1 MSEGRH
7 CGHCAG
13 PHQLDSCPQLNAWGR
28 IADDPFGELGIL
40 SCPACMRG
48 RRLQDGALEVR
59 VAQSQGEDLATHWLT
74 AGLEEIG
81 VVPVQKLPAM
91 HAGDCPLITRT
102 QPGHTHESW
111 LQLPAMAGEDYD
123 VDPSLGEW
131 LDLLAEVLAECWRVL
146 VPGGRIAV
154 NVAGAGRRPY
164 LPLHHRVSEL
174 LVDLGFWLRGEI
186 VWEKVGTGGASCAWG
201 SWRSASNPSLRDV
214 HEYVIVA
221 SKGSAKL
228 PRTEFAK
235 QTGREDTISR
245 DEFMEATRSIWRLR
259 SAQASRVGH
268 PAPFPVEL
276 PRRLIELLSFR
287 GDTVLDPFVGSGS
300 TAIAARDV
308 ERHFVGVDISPKY
321 VQLARER
328 LGAPAEEE
336 E

>member
-1 MSEGRH
+1 MTQTRAFGTPSRVSHDSSEFYARRMSEVV
-7 CGHCAG
+7 
-13 PHQLDSCPQLNAWGR
+13 P
-28 IADDPFGELGIL
+28 ELGDLGEPNEVPSWFRDRIL
-40 SCPACMRG
+40 
-48 RRLQDGALEVR
+48 
-59 VAQSQGEDLATHWLT
+59 
-74 AGLEEIG
+74 IG
-81 VVPVQKLPAM
+81 DSRQ
-91 HAGDCPLITRT
+91 
-102 QPGHTHESW
+102 
-111 LQLPAMAGEDYD
+111 LQLPDRSVHLVVTSPPYNVGKDYD
-123 VDPSLGEW
+123 VDLSLGEW

-154 NVAGAGRRPY
+154 NVAGVGRRPY

-186 VWEKVGTGGASCAWG
+186 VWEKVGTGGTSCAWG

-235 QTGREDTISR
+235 QKGREDTISR

-328 LGAPAEEE
+328 LGAPVEEE